1 MGELMIKN
9 DDLAVFTQAKGIGD
23 VLKPL
28 IKEIH
33 LFDTYVAGTTHLK
46 DESVLDEIEV
56 GQKLTLKR
64 EINKF
69 DEKAIMLIT
78 EGGKKVGYVPFILL
92 ISNNS
97 RRNDYGCSIS
107 ERQHISFLAVVS
119 DQGVQFVKQYSQGNA
134 EAYFK
139 KSRVRYIYAYCN
151 HHGLFVIHHA

>member
-9 DDLAVFTQAKGIGD
+9 DDLAVLTQAKGIGD

-46 DESVLDEIEV
+46 DKTVLDEIEV
-56 GQKLTLKR
+56 GQKLNLKR

-78 EGGKKVGYVPFILL
+78 EDGKKVGYVPEKDNIIFSRLMDAGKLL
-92 ISNNS
+92 SAKITDIKERKGDFMQISI
-97 RRNDYGCSIS
+97 G
-107 ERQHISFLAVVS
+107 
-119 DQGVQFVKQYSQGNA
+119 
-134 EAYFK
+134 
-139 KSRVRYIYAYCN
+139 IY
-151 HHGLFVIHHA
+151 LVDF

>member
-9 DDLAVFTQAKGIGD
+9 DDLAVLTQAKGIGD

-33 LFDTYVAGTTHLK
+33 LFDTYIAGTTHLK
-46 DESVLDEIEV
+46 DKTVLDEIEV

-78 EGGKKVGYVPFILL
+78 ENGKKVGYVPEKDNVIFSRLMDAGKLL
-92 ISNNS
+92 SAKVTDIKERKGDFLQISI
-97 RRNDYGCSIS
+97 G
-107 ERQHISFLAVVS
+107 
-119 DQGVQFVKQYSQGNA
+119 
-134 EAYFK
+134 
-139 KSRVRYIYAYCN
+139 IY
-151 HHGLFVIHHA
+151 LIDF

>member
-23 VLKPL
+23 ALKPL

-78 EGGKKVGYVPFILL
+78 ENGKKVGYVPEKDNVIFSRLMDAGKLL
-92 ISNNS
+92 SAKVTDIKERKGDFMQISI
-97 RRNDYGCSIS
+97 G
-107 ERQHISFLAVVS
+107 
-119 DQGVQFVKQYSQGNA
+119 
-134 EAYFK
+134 
-139 KSRVRYIYAYCN
+139 IY
-151 HHGLFVIHHA
+151 LIDF

>member
-9 DDLAVFTQAKGIGD
+9 DDLAVLTESKGIGD

-46 DESVLDEIEV
+46 DKTVLDEIEV
-56 GQKLTLKR
+56 GQKLNLKR

-78 EGGKKVGYVPFILL
+78 EDGKKVGYVPEKDNIIFSRLMDAGKLL
-92 ISNNS
+92 SAKITDIKERKGDFMQISI
-97 RRNDYGCSIS
+97 G
-107 ERQHISFLAVVS
+107 
-119 DQGVQFVKQYSQGNA
+119 
-134 EAYFK
+134 
-139 KSRVRYIYAYCN
+139 IY
-151 HHGLFVIHHA
+151 LVDF

>member
-9 DDLAVFTQAKGIGD
+9 DDLAVLTQAKGIGD

-33 LFDTYVAGTTHLK
+33 LFDTYIAGTTHLK
-46 DESVLDEIEV
+46 DKTVLDEIEV

-78 EGGKKVGYVPFILL
+78 ENGKKVGYVPEKDNVIFSRLMDAGKLL
-92 ISNNS
+92 SAKVTDIKERNHEFKQISI
-97 RRNDYGCSIS
+97 G
-107 ERQHISFLAVVS
+107 
-119 DQGVQFVKQYSQGNA
+119 
-134 EAYFK
+134 
-139 KSRVRYIYAYCN
+139 IY
-151 HHGLFVIHHA
+151 LIDF

>member
-9 DDLAVFTQAKGIGD
+9 GDLAVLTQAKGIGD

-78 EGGKKVGYVPFILL
+78 EGGKKVGYVPEKDNVIFSRLMDAGKLL
-92 ISNNS
+92 SAKVTDIKERKGDFLQISI
-97 RRNDYGCSIS
+97 G
-107 ERQHISFLAVVS
+107 
-119 DQGVQFVKQYSQGNA
+119 
-134 EAYFK
+134 
-139 KSRVRYIYAYCN
+139 IY
-151 HHGLFVIHHA
+151 LIDF